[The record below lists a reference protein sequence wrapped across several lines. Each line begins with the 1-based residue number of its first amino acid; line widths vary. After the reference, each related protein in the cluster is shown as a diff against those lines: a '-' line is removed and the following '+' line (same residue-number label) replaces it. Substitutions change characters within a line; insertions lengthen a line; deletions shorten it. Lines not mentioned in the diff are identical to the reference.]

1 MIPLNK
7 GIHRSPSTGVDGEM
21 DVCVG
26 LMPKDGEMRN
36 VPRRKYTGV
45 SLESGAVLLAVHHVE
60 SGDNYVYGLEGDNV
74 VSITIGADKS
84 VRWSQTLEEG
94 QSVTLTA
101 TGTYKRIVSQR
112 PYKTETVTWSLTTV
126 IDHTSR
132 QGMALNVPTGHIN
145 VVYDEVWISGTVGV
159 HAQMGSG
166 DGRRKMPSRGNSRTV
181 VRQLRYKGSDGNAH
195 DIAWLSEGVSGVEV
209 MGNMLIVQSDRLYYA
224 MWKDGGY
231 VWLGSEFPE
240 VDIKFRLNGDF
251 VTTYNKDLVTVNY
264 GGVAKKEIEV
274 TEVVYAGNVVFNNY
288 QAVISNLSLTSGK
301 TYKVALWNFN
311 LSATIY
317 VKKTNEWERVGV
329 TTKDSSGQQ
338 TLLFDLKYDTSQV
351 KIFAAHVLNGTVQ
364 ILETE
369 QTDSVLFKDLDG
381 DYGETGCN
389 TVMGAANRFV
399 NDYMRDKGKFI
410 YPFLVRYAFRLFDG
424 SYVGLSIPALMMPN
438 SGVVP
443 VVSSDNLPSSRSG
456 DVDMKVYCSAVV
468 ADLQYKVSSIE
479 DLSAWK
485 DLITDIVVG
494 VTPPAYTYNEGAKFN
509 PADMPVK
516 IREKHYVT
524 DRNGYTGYLGG
535 LDRPGYS
542 RSLMSPSEVGGSG
555 AGICGI
561 WTVEKMVG
569 KRFSGS
575 GIMQFVLP
583 AFEED
588 KFRIGVCERGDF
600 HIIKSLK
607 VDELDVMEDFATLE
621 LDEGTLTGLESRP
634 VINEGAGMRRSL
646 YADVVRVLN
655 QRVLLGNVSEMADN
669 GGMPSDMNG
678 WCGTYTDGVADA
690 VSVEYYAAVTD
701 VSENGQE
708 QTIVRL
714 ETGGGVFNTDLLWA
728 YFPSQGAGK
737 MRIYAKFTEGNEVT
751 WKCAVLQLE
760 KHKQLGGSYYFN
772 NFESAVW
779 EDCDEPAFAS
789 DTCYE
794 VEGPGRVLQSNAANP
809 FVYPVSLENDVT
821 KGEVLALAAPTTA
834 LSQGQFGQ
842 FPLYA
847 FCTDGIWSLSY
858 DGAGR
863 LSAIQAVSRERT
875 YGKNS
880 VVETDRQIL
889 FATSQ
894 GLKVLVGG
902 SIQTVAPQMDG
913 VVMTSLHR
921 NAGSGEYIE
930 TALSAFSDLL
940 VDDLRTWVEMLRNAR
955 FVYDYP
961 NAALHIYPSTNSDRP
976 IGYHYLLLLDG
987 SEVVMVKDGEPTSWC
1002 RDMTTDLITM
1012 RDGDLTKIYEFTDD
1026 RDFDSRYKG
1035 FLLTRPVAF
1044 GDPLGMKTVDDLRL
1058 IASFAYNGEYGR
1070 VAVLVSN
1077 DRLTW
1082 WRLTSLRHH
1091 SFKWFRLAVFTEMTD
1106 AGRLQGLDVELE
1118 QRRRNKIR

>member
-1 MIPLNK
+1 MALIPLNK

-21 DVCVG
+21 DVCVD

-36 VPRRKYTGV
+36 VPRRKWTGV
-45 SLESGAVLLAVHHVE
+45 SLENGAVLLAVHHV
-60 SGDNYVYGLEGDNV
+60 SGGDNYVYGLEGYNV
-74 VSITIGADKS
+74 VSITIGTDKS
-84 VRWSQTLEEG
+84 VRWSQALEEG

-101 TGTYKRIVSQR
+101 TGTYKKIVSQR
-112 PYKTETVTWSLTTV
+112 PYKTETVTWTLTTV

-132 QGMALNVPTGHIN
+132 QGMALNVPTGHTN

-166 DGRRKMPSRGNSRTV
+166 DGRRKMPPRGNSRTV
-181 VRQLRYKGSDGNAH
+181 VRQLRYNGSDGNAH
-195 DIAWLSEGVSGVEV
+195 DIAWLSEGISGVEV
-209 MGNMLIVQSDRLYYA
+209 MGNMLIVQSDRINYA
-224 MWKDGGY
+224 VWKDGEY
-231 VWLGSEFPE
+231 TWLGSEFPD
-240 VDIKFRLNGDF
+240 VDIKFRLRGELYSRTNIGSVKITTNESSVTKDYEYHDLVAARDITFSDYTCIVPLSSALTVGESYKANVGYFAHTAINYYGATSQNGPWDSIGTAKYTKSEGFEIRFNPGKAYAYIKIEIQGSQYRNANGRFTLYKGIKVDGLMFMPEDGDF
-251 VTTYNKDLVTVNY
+251 
-264 GGVAKKEIEV
+264 
-274 TEVVYAGNVVFNNY
+274 
-288 QAVISNLSLTSGK
+288 
-301 TYKVALWNFN
+301 
-311 LSATIY
+311 
-317 VKKTNEWERVGV
+317 
-329 TTKDSSGQQ
+329 
-338 TLLFDLKYDTSQV
+338 
-351 KIFAAHVLNGTVQ
+351 
-364 ILETE
+364 
-369 QTDSVLFKDLDG
+369 
-381 DYGETGCN
+381 GETGYN
-389 TVMGAANRFV
+389 MVMGVANDFIHTQMREGDRFI
-399 NDYMRDKGKFI
+399 F
-410 YPFLVRYAFRLFDG
+410 PFLLRYALRLYDG
-424 SYVGLSIPALMMPN
+424 SYVSLSCPCLMVPN
-438 SGVVP
+438 DGIVP
-443 VVSSDNLPSSRSG
+443 FVHDKYVPDSQRPVGQKECDLCC
-456 DVDMKVYCSAVV
+456 DAVV
-468 ADLQYKVSSIE
+468 ADIQYRVVSTGNIGV
-479 DLSAWK
+479 WK
-485 DLITDIVVG
+485 DFVTDIVVA
-494 VTPPAYTYNEGAKFN
+494 VTPPCYTYDEGRKFD
-509 PADMPVK
+509 PADIALK
-516 IREKHYVT
+516 ISWSNLGLRGARHQSRTFGQMNY
-524 DRNGYTGYLGG
+524 NGADFCGRWNLTSWISSRYGNGG
-535 LDRPGYS
+535 GIDFLLPGFDDDHI
-542 RSLMSPSEVGGSG
+542 RQEL
-555 AGICGI
+555 
-561 WTVEKMVG
+561 
-569 KRFSGS
+569 
-575 GIMQFVLP
+575 
-583 AFEED
+583 
-588 KFRIGVCERGDF
+588 CERGDF
-600 HIIKSLK
+600 HIIKSFK
-607 VDELDVMEDFATLE
+607 ADELNVMEDFATLE

-655 QRVLLGNVSEMADN
+655 QRVLLGNISEEADN

-678 WCGTYTDGVADA
+678 WCGAYTDGVADA

-714 ETGGGVFNTDLLWA
+714 ETGAGVFNTDLLWA

-779 EDCDEPAFAS
+779 EDLEEDPSFAS

-863 LSAIQAVSRERT
+863 LSAVQAVSRERT
-875 YGKNS
+875 YDKNS

-921 NAGSGEYIE
+921 NAGSNEYIE
-930 TALSAFSDLL
+930 NALSAFSDLL
-940 VDDLRTWVEMLRNAR
+940 VDDPRTWVEILRDAR
-955 FVYDYP
+955 YVYDYP
-961 NAALHIYPSTNSDRP
+961 NAAVHIYPSTNSIRP
-976 IGYHYLLLLDG
+976 ISYHYLLLLDG

-1002 RDMTTDLITM
+1002 RDMTTDLVTM

-1026 RDFDSRYKG
+1026 RDFDSRHKG